1 MTLTGLAVASNRLN
15 RHAGG
20 RRRSVRRANTRAV
33 SALSPMAMPMPW
45 EWDQD
50 ENHHQVQGQAQLDI
64 CDCAQFGPN
73 PPGSLG
79 AGRASSDGQ
88 TDRQTDGQTSSFIY
102 IRFII
107 IIINSYIIEYML
119 HSQT

>member
-1 MTLTGLAVASNRLN
+1 MQVV
-15 RHAGG
+15 AGG
-20 RRRSVRRANTRAV
+20 QYAGPTPGPLAPYRLWHSIGYA
-33 SALSPMAMPMPW
+33 MAW

-88 TDRQTDGQTSSFIY
+88 TDRQTDRRPLLY
-102 IRFII
+102 I
-107 IIINSYIIEYML
+107 
-119 HSQT
+119 